1 MVDGSRI
8 YLLLYVD
15 DMLVASRN
23 KAEVQT
29 LKSLLGSEFEMKD
42 LGAARKILG
51 MEIKRDRVQRKL
63 FLCQVGYILKVLKR
77 FGMNASRLV
86 STPLTS
92 SIRLF
97 ELNSTQSEAEKEYM
111 ARIPYASVVGSLMY
125 AMMCTRPDLAQAV
138 GVVSR
143 FMSNPRKEH

>member
-1 MVDGSRI
+1 
-8 YLLLYVD
+8 
-15 DMLVASRN
+15 MLVASRN

-125 AMMCTRPDLAQAV
+125 AMVCT
-138 GVVSR
+138 
-143 FMSNPRKEH
+143 

>member
-77 FGMNASRLV
+77 FGMNASKPV

-97 ELNSTQSEAEKEYM
+97 ELNSTQSEAKKEYM

-125 AMMCTRPDLAQAV
+125 AMVCTRPDLAQAV